1 MKPMIAVVLLGL
13 SVLVLQPQLVLGA
26 SNIVELSVEAEF
38 DDVSIDVEK
47 AIANRG
53 FVVDF
58 KANIGEMLTRTA
70 TDVGSTKTIYRNA
83 VTWQFCSALLSRKMM
98 EIDASNIA
106 YCPYVVFAYET
117 VAGAGTVVVGY
128 LRKDGKENDAA
139 SRQAVSEVDTHLQ
152 AIISE
157 ATE

>member
-1 MKPMIAVVLLGL
+1 MKPIIAVVLFGL
-13 SVLVLQPQLVLGA
+13 SVLVLQPQSVLAA
-26 SNIVELSVEAEF
+26 SNIVERSVVADF
-38 DDVSIDVEK
+38 DDIIIDIENG
-47 AIANRG
+47 IANRG

-58 KANIGEMLTRTA
+58 KANIGDMLTRTA
-70 TDVGSTKTIYRNA
+70 DDVGSTKTVYLNA

-117 VAGAGTVVVGY
+117 VIGAGTVVVGF
-128 LRKDGKENDAA
+128 LRKGGDEQDVA
-139 SRQAVSEVDTHLQ
+139 SRQIVSEVDSHLQ
-152 AIISE
+152 AIVLE